1 MTHDGATAHIDLG
14 QALRGHRF
22 AHRARTAGDATV
34 GDARTADLWAVLRAP
49 GLVWTEGGDVTL
61 DATGQDEFVVLGLLG
76 RLHPD
81 NVFLRPAG
89 HRAGPTSTGRN
100 GPSRLAID
108 LPDHD
113 VTDRPHSPPKTR

>member
-49 GLVWTEGGDVTL
+49 GLVWTEV